1 MGPTPRGQSPR
12 KRGFFL
18 RWIFSPF
25 GLCCY
30 PLTSLSGIVR
40 QRSAPGVLIFDLE
53 GRLAFANEQAL
64 ELLVTLLPVESPPG
78 TIPEPILTLCKRVQG
93 GGEASMTLRSPGPA
107 CAGLPEGVLPACAL
121 RALPLSAPGET
132 SPSTHTMVLMERIV
146 EKHQINLEKARA
158 TFQLSKREAEV
169 LNLIGLGFTNKK
181 IAEVLY
187 ISEHTAKDHIKNIMK
202 KLGAGSR
209 GEVVATLR

>member
-1 MGPTPRGQSPR
+1 
-12 KRGFFL
+12 
-18 RWIFSPF
+18 
-25 GLCCY
+25 
-30 PLTSLSGIVR
+30 
-40 QRSAPGVLIFDLE
+40 
-53 GRLAFANEQAL
+53 
-64 ELLVTLLPVESPPG
+64 
-78 TIPEPILTLCKRVQG
+78 
-93 GGEASMTLRSPGPA
+93 MTLRSLGPA

-146 EKHQINLEKARA
+146 EKHQINLEKART